1 MEVRFQ
7 SHIIMRIAYQVRLK
21 SHLRIMIFLSFMM
34 IRIAVFKHKESTR
47 TKGITKFFIG
57 AALFAGI
64 ATADTD
70 LFAKLSN
77 GAMSDKDAGI
87 AELTLEEKK
96 QIRGG
101 MYYVEPTLYVYAPN
115 RTGLLLSCDYGCT
128 DNESRW
134 YQQGVR
140 AGFERIVL
148 VTTYQTKLNGQEY
161 YTHEFHITN
170 KMENKGKLYRQV
182 WGKVT
187 EEMLQQYRMVAEDL
201 NRRYRY

>member
-1 MEVRFQ
+1 M
-7 SHIIMRIAYQVRLK
+7 
-21 SHLRIMIFLSFMM
+21 
-34 IRIAVFKHKESTR
+34 

-77 GAMSDKDAGI
+77 GAMGDKSEGI
-87 AELTLEEKK
+87 TELTLEEKK
-96 QIRGG
+96 HVKGG
-101 MYYVEPTLYVYAPN
+101 MYYTETRYAFDTRN
-115 RTGLLLSCDYGCT
+115 ITGISFSCQYGCT

-140 AGFERIVL
+140 ASFERIVL
-148 VTTYQTKLNGQEY
+148 VTSYQTKLNGEGY
-161 YTHEFHITN
+161 YTHNFYITN
-170 KMENKGKLYRQV
+170 IMEQQGKLYRQV

-187 EEMLQQYRMVAEDL
+187 EEILNQYKTTAQNL
-201 NRRYRY
+201 NYARRAGIW

>member
-1 MEVRFQ
+1 M
-7 SHIIMRIAYQVRLK
+7 S
-21 SHLRIMIFLSFMM
+21 
-34 IRIAVFKHKESTR
+34 
-47 TKGITKFFIG
+47 

-70 LFAKLSN
+70 LFVKLSN

-96 QIRGG
+96 QIKGG
-101 MYYVEPTLYVYAPN
+101 MYYAEARYSFNTRN
-115 RTGLLLSCDYGCT
+115 ITGISFSCQYGCT

-148 VTTYQTKLNGQEY
+148 VTSYQTKLNGQGY
-161 YTHEFHITN
+161 YTHNFYITN
-170 KMENKGKLYRQV
+170 IMEQQGKLYRQV

-201 NRRYRY
+201 NRRYRR